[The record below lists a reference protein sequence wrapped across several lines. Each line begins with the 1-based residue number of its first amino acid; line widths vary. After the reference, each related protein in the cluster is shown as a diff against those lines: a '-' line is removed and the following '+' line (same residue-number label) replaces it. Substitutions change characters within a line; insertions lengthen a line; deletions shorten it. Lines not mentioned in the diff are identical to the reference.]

1 MYKHQNI
8 MMYEANILD
17 HLMHPAKR
25 GHKNTAM
32 IQIINYER
40 NVLLLSFIIIW
51 IRERHQLYGNT

>member
-1 MYKHQNI
+1 MYKHQKI
-8 MMYEANILD
+8 LMYEANILD

-40 NVLLLSFIIIW
+40 NVLLLSFIIRW
-51 IRERHQLYGNT
+51 ILPHI

>member
-17 HLMHPAKR
+17 HLLQPAKT
-25 GHKNTAM
+25 GQKNPAM

-40 NVLLLSFIIIW
+40 NVLLLSFIIRCILPH
-51 IRERHQLYGNT
+51 I